1 METSLNDIKLVDKE
15 KITFP
20 VWTFVSMN
28 LLDTLSSLL
37 TKLSIV
43 SCNIFLLDCKMTKN
57 FAFEIF
63 ALAYLSMSS
72 MVEFFLREN
81 SCLGNAVGEFYAR

>member
-1 METSLNDIKLVDKE
+1 
-15 KITFP
+15 
-20 VWTFVSMN
+20 
-28 LLDTLSSLL
+28 
-37 TKLSIV
+37 
-43 SCNIFLLDCKMTKN
+43 MTKN